1 MGLLVV
7 YNKDGVEMKIA
18 QNRLAQFK
26 KLGWSPDKPAPE
38 PKKVAPTPAPAPK
51 KAETTVK
58 TSGTESK

>member
-1 MGLLVV
+1 MSLITV
-7 YNKDGVEMKIA
+7 YKDGVESLIA
-18 QNRLAQFK
+18 PNRLARYK
-26 KLGWSPDKPAPE
+26 GMGWSTEKPAPE

>member
-1 MGLLVV
+1 MAVLVV

-38 PKKVAPTPAPAPK
+38 PKKVAPTPAPK

-58 TSGTESK
+58 TSGSESK